1 MNPDYPMYQ
10 LLQGS
15 FGVSRRFYEHRP
27 PGCIKNVYNPYSWTY
42 EYQSPLTYMR
52 PRPLRSLYTDELL
65 VHPYFTSLEKLE
77 SILPASVMRNTTH
90 RIAIDPNAEE
100 EQEEVD
106 GPPRTLVPASA
117 GESGSIFGAA
127 SRPGEVI
134 RLRRFE

>member
-1 MNPDYPMYQ
+1 
-10 LLQGS
+10 
-15 FGVSRRFYEHRP
+15 
-27 PGCIKNVYNPYSWTY
+27 
-42 EYQSPLTYMR
+42 
-52 PRPLRSLYTDELL
+52 
-65 VHPYFTSLEKLE
+65 
-77 SILPASVMRNTTH
+77 MRNTTH

-100 EQEEVD
+100 GQEEVD